1 MADCIIGIPSFGTVS
16 MHFAMSLTSVAMPIN
31 FTNQF
36 SIVLDKRID
45 EARNEIS
52 KLVVESDGNPRFL
65 FFLDDDVIMPPNT
78 LRILVNRMEN
88 LPEDIGAIS
97 GVYYT
102 KSEPGEPL
110 IFKERGRGSYYDW
123 RVGDFFQ
130 TWAAGCGLVLIR
142 ADVLRRMK
150 EQHGEPWFMVDYGLS
165 QNKEG
170 AYEARALTE
179 DLYFYNKMAE
189 TTAPNGKPY
198 SLWIDTNIQAA
209 HYEKNS
215 KKFFALQGEEP
226 QAQSRKPVRMEG
238 LASLVWVGCGG
249 KKDEFPGCQV
259 TRVDEL
265 EEFKPDVVARGNLLP
280 FTDDTF
286 DILYS
291 AHLLH
296 TFTISDMPKVLSEWR
311 RVLNKGGRIFV
322 KVPNIDF
329 GIAQGKENPTTAFN
343 IIYGAK
349 SGLNKDLAK
358 AMFESA
364 GFENLYIFHSPNSG
378 ELSIMGVKR

>member
-1 MADCIIGIPSFGTVS
+1 MADCIIGIPSFGQVS
-16 MHFAMSLTSVAMPIN
+16 MHWAMSLTSIAMPIN

-36 SIVLDKRID
+36 SIVLDKKID
-45 EARNEIS
+45 DARNEIS
-52 KLVVESDGNPRFL
+52 AIVVNNDTEPRFL

-78 LRILVNRMEN
+78 LRKLVHRMEN
-88 LPEDIGAIS
+88 LPEDVGAIS
-97 GVYYT
+97 GVYYA
-102 KSEPGEPL
+102 KNEPGEPL

-123 RVGDFFQ
+123 KVGDFFQ

-165 QNKEG
+165 QTKEG

-189 TTAPNGKPY
+189 TIAPNGKPY
-198 SLWIDTNIQAA
+198 SLWIDTNIQAS
-209 HYEKNS
+209 HFDKYS

-226 QAQSRKPVRMEG
+226 QAQARKPVRMEG

-259 TRVDEL
+259 TRVDAL
-265 EEFKPDVVARGNLLP
+265 KEFNPDVVGPGNLLP

-296 TFTISDMPKVLSEWR
+296 TFSIGQVPSVLAEWR
-311 RVLNKGGRIFV
+311 RVLVSGGRIFI
-322 KVPNIDF
+322 KVPNIDY
-329 GIAQGKENPTTAFN
+329 GMAHSKEKPDLALGVL
-343 IIYGAK
+343 YGAR
-349 SGLNKDLAK
+349 SGFNKDLAK
-358 AMFESA
+358 AIFSRA
-364 GFENLYIFHSPNSG
+364 GFENLYIFESPNSG
-378 ELSIMGVKR
+378 ELSIMGVKK